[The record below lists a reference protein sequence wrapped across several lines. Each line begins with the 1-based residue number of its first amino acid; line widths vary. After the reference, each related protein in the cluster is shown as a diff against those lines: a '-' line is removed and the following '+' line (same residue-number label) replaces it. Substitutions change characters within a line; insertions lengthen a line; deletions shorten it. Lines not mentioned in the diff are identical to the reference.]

1 MGFGAVVGIA
11 AAMITTFNVTS
22 YIIKREIRML
32 YNMQTAHQAEVERLQ
47 EKIRKLK
54 LEKAVAKAEVEQKLF
69 EGGVIAAAIAG
80 VAVIGPAVVEAVKQ
94 MR

>member
-1 MGFGAVVGIA
+1 MGFGLFVGIA

-22 YIIKREIRML
+22 YIIKSEIRML
-32 YNMQTAHQAEVERLQ
+32 YKMQTAHQAEVERLQ
-47 EKIRKLK
+47 GKIRELK
-54 LEKAVAKAEVEQKLF
+54 LEREKERAEAEQKLF

-80 VAVIGPAVVEAVKQ
+80 MAVVGPAVVEAVKQ